1 MRVRV
6 GVPDEAEIGSVF
18 EPRETSHYP
27 GYEGVCGVAGFRPV
41 IADESA
47 YT

>member
-18 EPRETSHYP
+18 EPRETSFP
-27 GYEGVCGVAGFRPV
+27 GTKVFGGRWQDSGPV

>member
-18 EPRETSHYP
+18 EPRETSHFP
-27 GYEGVCGVAGFRPV
+27 GTKVFGGWQDSGPV